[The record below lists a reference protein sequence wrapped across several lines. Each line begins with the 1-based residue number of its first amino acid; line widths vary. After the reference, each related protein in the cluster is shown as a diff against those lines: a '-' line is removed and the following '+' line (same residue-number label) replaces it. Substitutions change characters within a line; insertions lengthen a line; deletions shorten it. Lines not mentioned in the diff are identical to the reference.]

1 LLRVL
6 ILTYKYNWTTGYYT
20 AETEAARPGTTIA
33 QKKKMIVIW
42 NNQDGEMYIT
52 VGRTQDCQPFKNYK
66 MRKKVKVSS
75 NSMQLPTLQE
85 EEQTA
90 MH

>member
-42 NNQDGEMYIT
+42 NNQDGEMYILSDGHRIVNHLKT
-52 VGRTQDCQPFKNYK
+52 TKCV
-66 MRKKVKVSS
+66 KK
-75 NSMQLPTLQE
+75 
-85 EEQTA
+85 
-90 MH
+90 

>member
-1 LLRVL
+1 
-6 ILTYKYNWTTGYYT
+6 
-20 AETEAARPGTTIA
+20 
-33 QKKKMIVIW
+33 MIVIW

-52 VGRTQDCQPFKNYK
+52 AGRTQDCEPFKNYK
-66 MRKKVKVSS
+66 MRKKLNVFQVKVSS
-75 NSMQLPTLQE
+75 NSMQLSTLQE